1 MMENKAWKGATE
13 ESEIENLLSR
23 EEKLRERNA
32 VLEDELL
39 DLRSGRDLI
48 ISFLGISWLLD
59 DKNYL
64 PQFCK
69 NDVFVEIFEKSLAQL
84 FIYQITFRVLV
95 LIFFSL
101 YMIYYLPNFSF
112 LELEKHKLQKQD
124 VEYQDYI
131 EPTELRERFILDNP
145 ATCILNYEF

>member
-23 EEKLRERNA
+23 EEKLREKNA

-39 DLRSGRDLI
+39 DLRSGRDLL

-59 DKNYL
+59 DKNYF

-84 FIYQITFRVLV
+84 FICQTVRG
-95 LIFFSL
+95 LICFPYILFPKCFFL
-101 YMIYYLPNFSF
+101 
-112 LELEKHKLQKQD
+112 
-124 VEYQDYI
+124 
-131 EPTELRERFILDNP
+131 
-145 ATCILNYEF
+145 